1 MLPIRL
7 YCGMDPR
14 EQAGL
19 HVFLES
25 VWKHTT
31 QPISLTVLTPKIG
44 DDLGIGTDGTNRFST
59 LRFAV
64 PHLNGYSGWAIFMDG
79 ADQLLRAD
87 LAELW
92 RQCDGKEAVKV
103 VKHTYRTQHPKK
115 YLGTTL
121 EADNADYERKNWSS
135 VILWNCGHWAHFRNR
150 DKLLGGDGRY
160 LHRFSWLLDEEIG
173 EIPATWNHIPGEM
186 EPNPKA
192 KLVHF
197 SLGVPIFNH
206 YRHVEHSAEYRET
219 LHEAAS
225 GIQSLGL
232 DERATTST

>member
-92 RQCDGKEAVKV
+92 ALKDQKYALQV
-103 VKHTYRTQHPKK
+103 VKHDYRTKHSRK
-115 YLGTTL
+115 YVGTDL
-121 EADNADYERKNWSS
+121 ESSNEDYPCKNWSS
-135 VILWNCGHWAHFRNR
+135 LILWNCGHWAHFKHRA
-150 DKLLGGDGRY
+150 KLLSGDGKY
-160 LHRFSWLLDEEIG
+160 LHRFSWLTEDEVG
-173 EIPATWNHIPGEM
+173 ELPAEWNHIPREH
-186 EPNPKA
+186 EPNPDA
-192 KLVHF
+192 KLVHH
-197 SLGVPIFNH
+197 SLGIPGFNH
-206 YRHVEHSAEYRET
+206 YRHDEHSSEWRNN
-219 LHEAAS
+219 LKAAS
-225 GIQSLGL
+225 RGL
-232 DERATTST
+232 QYLTRESER